1 MSQPKLSSSPVL
13 DALEPR
19 ILCKHH
25 HFSPIPSPGSP
36 DSAITFAAI
45 GDYGYKGVGEP
56 ETARLVQSWDPDF
69 VITLGDNNYPQ
80 GAASTID
87 RNIGQYFHNFI
98 YPYAGRYGAGSPTGE
113 NRFFPVP
120 GNHDYGSGLG
130 PYLKYFTLPGNERYY
145 DFVKG
150 PVHFFAID
158 SEAADGEGADSA
170 QAKWLEAGL
179 AASTSAFNVVYDHSP
194 PYSSGKHGN
203 NGAMQWPFAAWGA
216 DAVLSGDDHDYERII
231 GPKDG
236 LPYFVN
242 GAGAGRRSFH
252 GHTKGSVVQF
262 NKDFGAMRI
271 YASPRRMEF
280 KFVAQDG
287 TLVDDFA
294 IRRRDHSQPIVG
306 GKHHHHHSTTAS
318 AAAVAAVAPAVGVSR
333 SIVSGPF
340 AVAADSVLGPRDDG
354 RPLQILE

>member
-1 MSQPKLSSSPVL
+1 MNTI

-25 HFSPIPSPGSP
+25 HPIDPTPTAGSP
-36 DSAITFAAI
+36 DSAVSFAAI

-56 ETARLVQSWDPDF
+56 LTSALVHSWNPDF
-69 VITLGDNNYPQ
+69 IITLGDNNYPD
-80 GAASTID
+80 GSSGTID
-87 RNIGQYFHNFI
+87 RNIGQYFQDYI
-98 YPYAGRYGAGSPTGE
+98 YPYAGKYGAGSPTGE

-120 GNHDYGSGLG
+120 GNHDWKASGLK
-130 PYLKYFTLPGNERYY
+130 PYLSYFNLPNNERYY
-145 DFVKG
+145 DYVKG
-150 PVHFFAID
+150 PVHFFALD
-158 SEAADGEGADSA
+158 TDPNEPDGDSA
-170 QAKWLEAGL
+170 SSKQAKWLEAGL
-179 AASTSAFNVVYDHSP
+179 AASTSKFNVVYMHEP

-203 NGAMQWPFAAWGA
+203 NKTTQWPFAAWGA

-262 NKDFGAMRI
+262 NKDFGAMQI

-318 AAAVAAVAPAVGVSR
+318 AAAVAAVAPVAGVSR